1 MSRLFR
7 KIPRRTLEET
17 TMAVLPIITLP
28 DPRLRKIS
36 ELVERVDAEIVK
48 LLDDMLE
55 TMYAAP
61 GIGLAAIQ
69 VAVAKRIVVVDIGK
83 SEEERDPLC
92 LVNPEIVW
100 ASEELSSYNEGCLSV
115 PDYFDDV
122 KRPAMVRVRHLDREG
137 KTREFDAVGLLATVV
152 QHELEHLEG
161 GLFIDNLSRLKRERV
176 VKKFTKAARLDDIV
190 AQRRAEA
197 ARETEE
203 AGA

>member
-1 MSRLFR
+1 
-7 KIPRRTLEET
+7 
-17 TMAVLPIITLP
+17 MALLPILTLP
-28 DPRLRKIS
+28 DPRLRQVSKP
-36 ELVERVDAEIVK
+36 VEKVDAEIQQ

-55 TMYAAP
+55 TMYEAP

-69 VAVAKRIVVVDIGK
+69 VARPLRIVVVDIGK
-83 SEEERDPLC
+83 TEEERNPLF
-92 LVNPEIVW
+92 LINPEVVW

-122 KRPAMVRVRHLDREG
+122 KRPAMVKIRHLDRHG
-137 KTREFDAVGLLATVV
+137 AVQEFDAVGLLATVV

-176 VKKFTKAARLDDIV
+176 VKKFTKAARLDEKI
-190 AQRRAEA
+190 AAHRRAEV
-197 ARETEE
+197 ARESEE

>member
-1 MSRLFR
+1 
-7 KIPRRTLEET
+7 
-17 TMAVLPIITLP
+17 MAVLPIITLP
-28 DPRLRKIS
+28 DPRLRKVS
-36 ELVERVDAEIVK
+36 EPIQRVDAEI
-48 LLDDMLE
+48 LTILDDMLE

-69 VAVAKRIVVVDIGK
+69 VAVAKRMVVVDIGK
-83 SEEERDPLC
+83 SEEERDPFFLI
-92 LVNPEIVW
+92 NPEIVW

-122 KRPAMVRVRHLDREG
+122 KRPAMVRVRHLDRAG
-137 KTREFDAVGLLATVV
+137 KTQEFNAAGLLATVV

-176 VKKFTKAARLDDIV
+176 VKKFAKAARFDEIA
-190 AQRRAEA
+190 AQRREA
-197 ARETEE
+197 AHEAEE

>member
-1 MSRLFR
+1 
-7 KIPRRTLEET
+7 
-17 TMAVLPIITLP
+17 MAVLPIITLP

-176 VKKFTKAARLDDIV
+176 VKKFTKAARLDEIV

>member
-1 MSRLFR
+1 
-7 KIPRRTLEET
+7 
-17 TMAVLPIITLP
+17 MALLPIITLP
-28 DPRLRKIS
+28 DPRLRQVS
-36 ELVERVDAEIVK
+36 QRVERVDAEILR

-55 TMYAAP
+55 TMYEAP

-69 VAVAKRIVVVDIGK
+69 VAAPKRIVVVDIGK
-83 SEEERDPLC
+83 TEEERNPLF
-92 LVNPEIVW
+92 LINPEIVW

-122 KRPAMVRVRHLDREG
+122 KRPAMVRVRHLDRDG
-137 KTREFDAVGLLATVV
+137 QTKEFDAVGLLATVV
-152 QHELEHLEG
+152 QHEMEHLDG

-176 VKKFTKAARLDDIV
+176 VKKFTKAARMDEIV

-197 ARETEE
+197 HQSEE

>member
-1 MSRLFR
+1 
-7 KIPRRTLEET
+7 
-17 TMAVLPIITLP
+17 MAILPIITLP
-28 DPRLRKIS
+28 DPRLRKVS
-36 ELVERVDAEIVK
+36 EPVHRVDAEIVA

-69 VAVAKRIVVVDIGK
+69 VAVPKRIVVVDVGK
-83 SEEERDPLC
+83 SEEERSPLF

-100 ASEELSSYNEGCLSV
+100 ASEELSTYNEGCLSV

-122 KRPAMVRVRHLDREG
+122 KRPAMVKVRHLDRAG
-137 KTREFDAVGLLATVV
+137 QLQEFDAVGLLATVV

-176 VKKFTKAARLDDIV
+176 VKKFAKAARFDELA
-190 AQRRAEA
+190 AQRRQSAHAETA
-197 ARETEE
+197 QAEE

>member
-1 MSRLFR
+1 
-7 KIPRRTLEET
+7 
-17 TMAVLPIITLP
+17 MALLPIITLP
-28 DPRLRKIS
+28 DPRLRKVS
-36 ELVERVDAEIVK
+36 EPVARVDAEILR

-55 TMYAAP
+55 TMYEAP

-69 VAVAKRIVVVDIGK
+69 VAVPKRIVVVDIGK
-83 SEEERDPLC
+83 TEEERSPLF
-92 LVNPEIVW
+92 LINPEIVW

-122 KRPAMVRVRHLDREG
+122 KRPALVRVRHVDRDG
-137 KTREFDAVGLLATVV
+137 ATKEFDAAGLLATVV

-176 VKKFTKAARLDDIV
+176 VKKFAKAARFDEIV

-197 ARETEE
+197 ERQSEE

>member
-1 MSRLFR
+1 
-7 KIPRRTLEET
+7 
-17 TMAVLPIITLP
+17 MALLPIITLP
-28 DPRLRKIS
+28 DPRLRKVS
-36 ELVERVDAEIVK
+36 EPVERVDAEILK

-55 TMYAAP
+55 TMYEAP

-69 VAVAKRIVVVDIGK
+69 VAVAKRMVVVDVGK
-83 SEEERDPLC
+83 TEEERNPLF
-92 LVNPEIVW
+92 LINPEIVW

-122 KRPAMVRVRHLDREG
+122 KRPAMVRVRHLDRAG
-137 KTREFDAVGLLATVV
+137 KTQEFDAVGLLATVV

-161 GLFIDNLSRLKRERV
+161 GLFIDNLSRLKRDRV
-176 VKKFTKAARLDDIV
+176 VKKFTKAARFDEIA

-197 ARETEE
+197 ARQSEE

>member
-1 MSRLFR
+1 
-7 KIPRRTLEET
+7 
-17 TMAVLPIITLP
+17 MALLPILTLP

-36 ELVERVDAEIVK
+36 DPVERVNAEI
-48 LLDDMLE
+48 LTILDDMLE

-69 VAVAKRIVVVDIGK
+69 VAVAKRMVVVDIGK
-83 SEEERDPLC
+83 SEEERDPLF
-92 LVNPEIVW
+92 LINPEIVW

-122 KRPAMVRVRHLDREG
+122 KRPALVRVRHLDRAG
-137 KTREFDAVGLLATVV
+137 KTQEFDAAGLLATVV

-161 GLFIDNLSRLKRERV
+161 GLFIDNISRLKRERV
-176 VKKFTKAARLDDIV
+176 VKKFAKAARFDEIA
-190 AQRRAEA
+190 AQRREA
-197 ARETEE
+197 ARQSEE